1 MIFEGID
8 LLTSKNSHLP
18 KYAQL
23 AEQMRTWI
31 NRKQVPP
38 GTKLPNNRQLAK
50 HFNVTP
56 VTINRSLQELARKG
70 LVDMKVGSGTFI
82 AGNSKKANKTLRIG
96 ILCHVAP
103 RHEDYYTSVVSNTFH
118 AFWEKHPSD
127 IISLV
132 KSPKEYRKAIEEYSL
147 DGVMVLAP
155 QKEFEPEIIALHSEG
170 FPIVSIGTKFNAPPN
185 CSFGTDHAQAACNAV
200 TYLADR
206 GHRFIG
212 AILPCQKYYSSS
224 KRIIGYKN
232 GMWKAQLPANP
243 NWLINEQMHKD
254 YGLEKAVA
262 DIMSTTPKPT
272 ALLVMAYLNIIPMY
286 TILNK
291 LGYKIPQDISL
302 IAFDDPTF
310 ASQISPALTVFSQ
323 PIEQFTQKAAQSL
336 LNQIKKENGGEI
348 GNDCSY
354 LIERES
360 VLDISKTNKN
370 QGQTK

>member
-1 MIFEGID
+1 
-8 LLTSKNSHLP
+8 
-18 KYAQL
+18 
-23 AEQMRTWI
+23 
-31 NRKQVPP
+31 
-38 GTKLPNNRQLAK
+38 
-50 HFNVTP
+50 
-56 VTINRSLQELARKG
+56 
-70 LVDMKVGSGTFI
+70 
-82 AGNSKKANKTLRIG
+82 
-96 ILCHVAP
+96 
-103 RHEDYYTSVVSNTFH
+103 
-118 AFWEKHPSD
+118 
-127 IISLV
+127 
-132 KSPKEYRKAIEEYSL
+132 
-147 DGVMVLAP
+147 
-155 QKEFEPEIIALHSEG
+155 
-170 FPIVSIGTKFNAPPN
+170 
-185 CSFGTDHAQAACNAV
+185 
-200 TYLADR
+200 
-206 GHRFIG
+206 
-212 AILPCQKYYSSS
+212 
-224 KRIIGYKN
+224 
-232 GMWKAQLPANP
+232 MWKAQLPANP

-262 DIMSTTPKPT
+262 DMMSTTPKPT